1 MADHTRRLLL
11 TDFAMQADVQLAE
24 HADEK
29 KVAVSSLVPCV
40 EAAVTIHDVDVLAL
54 LLLESKELMKR
65 LPKGEEKEKEEEKV
79 AMRVELSAELD
90 FVKAS
95 LCDDRNMLVF
105 VMEEARMSCC
115 EEGESNR
122 EEGEDCYGEGGE
134 SCREEGESHDPE
146 ENSTLQEAAQTEVV
160 IHDQEQDNILSIK
173 NVRCLLNDDPIL
185 SVRSLPERGLCVCV
199 KREQREQ
206 ETGLWYCA
214 YVGDLF
220 L

>member
-29 KVAVSSLVPCV
+29 RVAVRSLVPCV

-54 LLLESKELMKR
+54 LVLESKELMKR

-90 FVKAS
+90 LVKAS
-95 LCDDRNMLVF
+95 LCDDRNTLVF
-105 VMEEARMSCC
+105 VMEEARVSCC

-122 EEGEDCYGEGGE
+122 EGGEDCYGEGGDNH
-134 SCREEGESHDPE
+134 REGGESHNPE
-146 ENSTLQEAAQTEVV
+146 ENATQEATQTEVV
-160 IHDQEQDNILSIK
+160 IHDQEKDSILSIK
-173 NVRCLLNDDPIL
+173 NVHCLLNDDPIL
-185 SVRSLPERGLCVCV
+185 SVRSLPDRDLCVCV

>member
-29 KVAVSSLVPCV
+29 RVAVRSLVPCV

-54 LLLESKELMKR
+54 LVLESKELMKR
-65 LPKGEEKEKEEEKV
+65 LPKGEEKEKEEV
-79 AMRVELSAELD
+79 AMKVELSAELD
-90 FVKAS
+90 LVKAS
-95 LCDDRNMLVF
+95 LCDDRNTLVF
-105 VMEEARMSCC
+105 VMEEARVSCC

-122 EEGEDCYGEGGE
+122 EGGEDCYGEGGDNH
-134 SCREEGESHDPE
+134 REGGESHNPE
-146 ENSTLQEAAQTEVV
+146 ENATQEATQTEVV
-160 IHDQEQDNILSIK
+160 IHNQEKDTILSIK
-173 NVRCLLNDDPIL
+173 SVRCLLNDDPIL
-185 SVRSLPERGLCVCV
+185 SVRSLPERDLCVCV

>member
-29 KVAVSSLVPCV
+29 RVAVRSLVPCV

-54 LLLESKELMKR
+54 LVLESKELMKR
-65 LPKGEEKEKEEEKV
+65 LPKGEEKEKEEV
-79 AMRVELSAELD
+79 AMKVELSAELD
-90 FVKAS
+90 LVKAS
-95 LCDDRNMLVF
+95 LCDDRNTLVF
-105 VMEEARMSCC
+105 VMEEARVSCC
-115 EEGESNR
+115 EEGESCR
-122 EEGEDCYGEGGE
+122 EGGE
-134 SCREEGESHDPE
+134 SHREEA
-146 ENSTLQEAAQTEVV
+146 TQTEVV
-160 IHDQEQDNILSIK
+160 IHNQEKDTILSIK
-173 NVRCLLNDDPIL
+173 SVRCLLNDDPIL
-185 SVRSLPERGLCVCV
+185 SVRSLPERDLCVCV

>member
-29 KVAVSSLVPCV
+29 RVAVRSLVPCV
-40 EAAVTIHDVDVLAL
+40 EAAVTILDVDVLAL
-54 LLLESKELMKR
+54 LALESKELMKR
-65 LPKGEEKEKEEEKV
+65 LPKGEEKEKEEV
-79 AMRVELSAELD
+79 AMKVELSAELD
-90 FVKAS
+90 LVKAS
-95 LCDDRNMLVF
+95 LCDDRNTLVF
-105 VMEEARMSCC
+105 VMEEARV
-115 EEGESNR
+115 
-122 EEGEDCYGEGGE
+122 
-134 SCREEGESHDPE
+134 SCREEGESCREGGESHRE
-146 ENSTLQEAAQTEVV
+146 EATQTEVV
-160 IHDQEQDNILSIK
+160 IHNQEKDTILSIK
-173 NVRCLLNDDPIL
+173 SVRCLLNDDPIL
-185 SVRSLPERGLCVCV
+185 SVRSLPERDLCVCV

>member
-29 KVAVSSLVPCV
+29 RVAVRSLVPCV

-54 LLLESKELMKR
+54 LVLESKELMKR
-65 LPKGEEKEKEEEKV
+65 LPKGEEKEKEEV
-79 AMRVELSAELD
+79 AMKVELSAELD
-90 FVKAS
+90 LVKAS
-95 LCDDRNMLVF
+95 LCDDRNTLVF
-105 VMEEARMSCC
+105 VMEEARVSCC

-122 EEGEDCYGEGGE
+122 EGGE
-134 SCREEGESHDPE
+134 NHDPE
-146 ENSTLQEAAQTEVV
+146 ENSTLQEATQTEVV
-160 IHDQEQDNILSIK
+160 IHDQEKDSILSIK
-173 NVRCLLNDDPIL
+173 NVHCLLNDDPIL
-185 SVRSLPERGLCVCV
+185 SVRSLPDRDLCVCV
-199 KREQREQ
+199 KREQ

>member
-29 KVAVSSLVPCV
+29 RVAARSLVPCV

-54 LLLESKELMKR
+54 LVLESKELMKR
-65 LPKGEEKEKEEEKV
+65 LPKGEEKEKEEV
-79 AMRVELSAELD
+79 AMKVELSAELD
-90 FVKAS
+90 LVKAS
-95 LCDDRNMLVF
+95 LCDDRNTLVF
-105 VMEEARMSCC
+105 VMEEARVSCR

-122 EEGEDCYGEGGE
+122 EGGE
-134 SCREEGESHDPE
+134 SHREEA
-146 ENSTLQEAAQTEVV
+146 TQTEVV
-160 IHDQEQDNILSIK
+160 IHDQEKDTILSIK
-173 NVRCLLNDDPIL
+173 SVRCLLNDDPIL
-185 SVRSLPERGLCVCV
+185 SVRSLPERDLCVCV

-214 YVGDLF
+214 YHCSRRTF
-220 L
+220 ARC

>member
-29 KVAVSSLVPCV
+29 RVAVRSLVPCV

-54 LLLESKELMKR
+54 LVLESKELMKR
-65 LPKGEEKEKEEEKV
+65 LPKGEEKEKEEV
-79 AMRVELSAELD
+79 AMKVELSAELD
-90 FVKAS
+90 LVKAS
-95 LCDDRNMLVF
+95 LCDDRNTLVF
-105 VMEEARMSCC
+105 VMEEARV
-115 EEGESNR
+115 
-122 EEGEDCYGEGGE
+122 
-134 SCREEGESHDPE
+134 SCREEGESCREGGESHRE
-146 ENSTLQEAAQTEVV
+146 EATQTEVV
-160 IHDQEQDNILSIK
+160 IHNQEKDTILSIK
-173 NVRCLLNDDPIL
+173 SVRCLLNDDPIL
-185 SVRSLPERGLCVCV
+185 SVRSLPDRDLCVCV

>member
-29 KVAVSSLVPCV
+29 RVVVRSLVPCV

-54 LLLESKELMKR
+54 LVLESKELMKR
-65 LPKGEEKEKEEEKV
+65 LPKGEEKEKEEV
-79 AMRVELSAELD
+79 AMKVELSAELD
-90 FVKAS
+90 LVKAS
-95 LCDDRNMLVF
+95 LCDDRNTLVF
-105 VMEEARMSCC
+105 VMEEARV
-115 EEGESNR
+115 
-122 EEGEDCYGEGGE
+122 
-134 SCREEGESHDPE
+134 SCREEGESHRE
-146 ENSTLQEAAQTEVV
+146 EATQTEVV
-160 IHDQEQDNILSIK
+160 IHNQEKDTILSIK
-173 NVRCLLNDDPIL
+173 SVRCLLNDDPIL
-185 SVRSLPERGLCVCV
+185 SVRSLPERDLCVCV

>member
-29 KVAVSSLVPCV
+29 RVAVRSLVPCV
-40 EAAVTIHDVDVLAL
+40 EAAVTIHDMDVLAL
-54 LLLESKELMKR
+54 LVLESKELMKR
-65 LPKGEEKEKEEEKV
+65 LPKGEEKEKEEV
-79 AMRVELSAELD
+79 AMKVELSAELD
-90 FVKAS
+90 LVKAS
-95 LCDDRNMLVF
+95 LCDDRNTLVF
-105 VMEEARMSCC
+105 VMEEARV
-115 EEGESNR
+115 
-122 EEGEDCYGEGGE
+122 
-134 SCREEGESHDPE
+134 SCREEGESCREGGESHRE
-146 ENSTLQEAAQTEVV
+146 EATQTEVV
-160 IHDQEQDNILSIK
+160 IHNQEKDTILSIK
-173 NVRCLLNDDPIL
+173 SVRCLLNDDPIF
-185 SVRSLPERGLCVCV
+185 SVRSLPERDLCVCV

>member
-29 KVAVSSLVPCV
+29 RVAVRSLVPCV

-54 LLLESKELMKR
+54 LVLESKELMKR
-65 LPKGEEKEKEEEKV
+65 LPKGEEKKEEV
-79 AMRVELSAELD
+79 AMKVELSAELD
-90 FVKAS
+90 LVKAS
-95 LCDDRNMLVF
+95 LCDDRNTLVF
-105 VMEEARMSCC
+105 VMEEARV
-115 EEGESNR
+115 
-122 EEGEDCYGEGGE
+122 
-134 SCREEGESHDPE
+134 SCREEGESCREGGESHRE
-146 ENSTLQEAAQTEVV
+146 EATQTEVV
-160 IHDQEQDNILSIK
+160 IHNQEKDTILSIK
-173 NVRCLLNDDPIL
+173 SVRCLLNDDPIL
-185 SVRSLPERGLCVCV
+185 SVRSLPERDLCVCV

>member
-29 KVAVSSLVPCV
+29 RMAVRSLVPCV

-54 LLLESKELMKR
+54 LVLESKELMKR
-65 LPKGEEKEKEEEKV
+65 LPKGEEKEKEEV
-79 AMRVELSAELD
+79 AMKVELSAELD
-90 FVKAS
+90 LVKAS
-95 LCDDRNMLVF
+95 LCDDRNTLVF
-105 VMEEARMSCC
+105 VMEEARV
-115 EEGESNR
+115 
-122 EEGEDCYGEGGE
+122 
-134 SCREEGESHDPE
+134 SCREEGESCREGGESHRE
-146 ENSTLQEAAQTEVV
+146 EATQTEVV
-160 IHDQEQDNILSIK
+160 IHNQEKDTILSIK
-173 NVRCLLNDDPIL
+173 SVRCLLNDDPIL
-185 SVRSLPERGLCVCV
+185 SVRSLPERDLCVCV

>member
-1 MADHTRRLLL
+1 
-11 TDFAMQADVQLAE
+11 MQADVQLAE

-29 KVAVSSLVPCV
+29 RVAVRSLVPCV

-54 LLLESKELMKR
+54 LVLESKELMKR
-65 LPKGEEKEKEEEKV
+65 LPKGEEKEKEEV
-79 AMRVELSAELD
+79 AMKVELSAELD
-90 FVKAS
+90 LVKAS
-95 LCDDRNMLVF
+95 LCDDRNTLVF
-105 VMEEARMSCC
+105 VMEEARVSCC

-122 EEGEDCYGEGGE
+122 EGGEDCYGEGGDNH
-134 SCREEGESHDPE
+134 REGGESHNPE
-146 ENSTLQEAAQTEVV
+146 ENATQEATQTEVV
-160 IHDQEQDNILSIK
+160 IHNQEKDTILSIK
-173 NVRCLLNDDPIL
+173 SVRCLLNDDPIL
-185 SVRSLPERGLCVCV
+185 SVRSLPERDLCVCV

>member
-29 KVAVSSLVPCV
+29 RVAVRSLVPCV

-54 LLLESKELMKR
+54 LVLESKELMKR
-65 LPKGEEKEKEEEKV
+65 LPKGEEKEKEEV
-79 AMRVELSAELD
+79 AMKVELSAELD
-90 FVKAS
+90 LVKAS
-95 LCDDRNMLVF
+95 LCDDRNTLVF
-105 VMEEARMSCC
+105 VMEEARV
-115 EEGESNR
+115 
-122 EEGEDCYGEGGE
+122 
-134 SCREEGESHDPE
+134 SCREEGESCREGGESHRE
-146 ENSTLQEAAQTEVV
+146 EATQTEVV
-160 IHDQEQDNILSIK
+160 IHDQEKDSILSIK
-173 NVRCLLNDDPIL
+173 NVHCLLNDDPIL

>member
-29 KVAVSSLVPCV
+29 RVAVRSLVPCV

-54 LLLESKELMKR
+54 LALESKELMKR
-65 LPKGEEKEKEEEKV
+65 LPKGEEKEKEEV
-79 AMRVELSAELD
+79 AMKVELSAELD
-90 FVKAS
+90 LVKAS
-95 LCDDRNMLVF
+95 LCDDRNTLVF
-105 VMEEARMSCC
+105 VMEEARV
-115 EEGESNR
+115 
-122 EEGEDCYGEGGE
+122 
-134 SCREEGESHDPE
+134 SCREEGESCREGGESHRE
-146 ENSTLQEAAQTEVV
+146 EATQTEVV
-160 IHDQEQDNILSIK
+160 IHNQEKDTILSIK
-173 NVRCLLNDDPIL
+173 SVRCLLNDDPIL
-185 SVRSLPERGLCVCV
+185 SVRSLPERDLCVCV

>member
-1 MADHTRRLLL
+1 
-11 TDFAMQADVQLAE
+11 MQADVQLSD

-29 KVAVSSLVPCV
+29 RVAVKSFVPCV

-65 LPKGEEKEKEEEKV
+65 LPEGKEKEKEEV
-79 AMRVELSAELD
+79 TMMVELGAELNS
-90 FVKAS
+90 VKAS
-95 LCDDRNMLVF
+95 VCDDRNTLVLM
-105 VMEEARMSCC
+105 MEEARVSCH
-115 EEGESNR
+115 EEGESYH
-122 EEGEDCYGEGGE
+122 EEGENHNQ
-134 SCREEGESHDPE
+134 EENATPE
-146 ENSTLQEAAQTEVV
+146 EATQMEVV
-160 IHDQEQDNILSIK
+160 SYNQEKDIILSIK
-173 NVRCLLNDDPIL
+173 NVHCLLNDDPIL
-185 SVRSLPERGLCVCV
+185 SVRSLPERDLCVCV

>member
-29 KVAVSSLVPCV
+29 RVAVRSLVPCV

-54 LLLESKELMKR
+54 LVLESKELMKR
-65 LPKGEEKEKEEEKV
+65 LPKGEEKEKEEV
-79 AMRVELSAELD
+79 AMKVELSAELD
-90 FVKAS
+90 LVKAS
-95 LCDDRNMLVF
+95 LCDDRNTLVF
-105 VMEEARMSCC
+105 VMEEARV
-115 EEGESNR
+115 
-122 EEGEDCYGEGGE
+122 
-134 SCREEGESHDPE
+134 SCREEGESCREGGESHRE
-146 ENSTLQEAAQTEVV
+146 EATQTEVV
-160 IHDQEQDNILSIK
+160 IHNQEKYTILSIK
-173 NVRCLLNDDPIL
+173 SVRCLLNDDPIL
-185 SVRSLPERGLCVCV
+185 SVRSLPERDLCVCV

>member
-29 KVAVSSLVPCV
+29 RVAVRSLVPCV

-54 LLLESKELMKR
+54 LVLESKELMKR
-65 LPKGEEKEKEEEKV
+65 LPKGEEKEKEEV
-79 AMRVELSAELD
+79 AMKVELSAELD
-90 FVKAS
+90 LVKAS
-95 LCDDRNMLVF
+95 LCDDRNTLVF
-105 VMEEARMSCC
+105 VMEEARV
-115 EEGESNR
+115 
-122 EEGEDCYGEGGE
+122 
-134 SCREEGESHDPE
+134 SCREEGESCREGGESHRE
-146 ENSTLQEAAQTEVV
+146 EATQTEVV
-160 IHDQEQDNILSIK
+160 IHNQEKDTILSIK
-173 NVRCLLNDDPIL
+173 SVRCLLNDDPIL
-185 SVRSLPERGLCVCV
+185 SVRSLPERDLCVCV

>member
-29 KVAVSSLVPCV
+29 RVAVRSLVPCV

-54 LLLESKELMKR
+54 LVLESKELMKR
-65 LPKGEEKEKEEEKV
+65 LPKGEEKEKEEV
-79 AMRVELSAELD
+79 AMKVELSAELD
-90 FVKAS
+90 LVKAS
-95 LCDDRNMLVF
+95 LCDDRNTLVF
-105 VMEEARMSCC
+105 VMEEARV
-115 EEGESNR
+115 
-122 EEGEDCYGEGGE
+122 
-134 SCREEGESHDPE
+134 SCREEGESCREGGESHRE
-146 ENSTLQEAAQTEVV
+146 EATQTEVV
-160 IHDQEQDNILSIK
+160 IHNQEKDTILSIK
-173 NVRCLLNDDPIL
+173 SVRCLLNDDPIL
-185 SVRSLPERGLCVCV
+185 SVRSLPERDLCVCV

-206 ETGLWYCA
+206 DTGLWYCA

>member
-29 KVAVSSLVPCV
+29 RVAVRSLVPCV

-54 LLLESKELMKR
+54 LVLESKELMKR
-65 LPKGEEKEKEEEKV
+65 LPKGEEKEKEEV
-79 AMRVELSAELD
+79 AMKVELSAELD
-90 FVKAS
+90 LVKAS
-95 LCDDRNMLVF
+95 LCDDRNTLVF
-105 VMEEARMSCC
+105 VMEEARVCC
-115 EEGESNR
+115 
-122 EEGEDCYGEGGE
+122 CEGGE
-134 SCREEGESHDPE
+134 SCREGGESHRE
-146 ENSTLQEAAQTEVV
+146 EATQTEVV
-160 IHDQEQDNILSIK
+160 IHNQEKDTILSIK
-173 NVRCLLNDDPIL
+173 SVRCLLNDDPIL
-185 SVRSLPERGLCVCV
+185 SVRSLPERDLCVCV

>member
-24 HADEK
+24 HADVK
-29 KVAVSSLVPCV
+29 RVAVRSLVPCV

-54 LLLESKELMKR
+54 LVLESKELMKR
-65 LPKGEEKEKEEEKV
+65 LPKGEEKEKEEV
-79 AMRVELSAELD
+79 AMKVELSAEMDL
-90 FVKAS
+90 VKAS
-95 LCDDRNMLVF
+95 LCDDRNTLVF
-105 VMEEARMSCC
+105 VMEEARV
-115 EEGESNR
+115 
-122 EEGEDCYGEGGE
+122 
-134 SCREEGESHDPE
+134 SCREEGESCREGGESHRE
-146 ENSTLQEAAQTEVV
+146 EATQTEVV
-160 IHDQEQDNILSIK
+160 IHNQEKDTILSIK
-173 NVRCLLNDDPIL
+173 SVRCLLNDDPIL
-185 SVRSLPERGLCVCV
+185 SVRSLPERDLCVCV

>member
-1 MADHTRRLLL
+1 MADYTRRLLL

-29 KVAVSSLVPCV
+29 RVALRSLVPCV

-54 LLLESKELMKR
+54 LVLESKELMKR
-65 LPKGEEKEKEEEKV
+65 LPKGEEKEKEEV
-79 AMRVELSAELD
+79 AMKVELSAELD
-90 FVKAS
+90 LVKAS
-95 LCDDRNMLVF
+95 LCDDRNTLVF
-105 VMEEARMSCC
+105 VMEEARV
-115 EEGESNR
+115 
-122 EEGEDCYGEGGE
+122 
-134 SCREEGESHDPE
+134 SCREEGESCREGGESHRE
-146 ENSTLQEAAQTEVV
+146 EATQTEVV
-160 IHDQEQDNILSIK
+160 IHNQEKDTILSIK
-173 NVRCLLNDDPIL
+173 SVRCLLNDDPIL
-185 SVRSLPERGLCVCV
+185 SVRSLPERDLCVCV

>member
-1 MADHTRRLLL
+1 MADYTRRLLL

-29 KVAVSSLVPCV
+29 RVAVRSLVPCV

-54 LLLESKELMKR
+54 LVLESKELMKR
-65 LPKGEEKEKEEEKV
+65 LPKGEEKEKEEV
-79 AMRVELSAELD
+79 AMKVELSAELD
-90 FVKAS
+90 LVKAS
-95 LCDDRNMLVF
+95 LCDDRNTLVF
-105 VMEEARMSCC
+105 VMEEARV
-115 EEGESNR
+115 
-122 EEGEDCYGEGGE
+122 
-134 SCREEGESHDPE
+134 SCREEGESCREGGESHRE
-146 ENSTLQEAAQTEVV
+146 EATQTEVV
-160 IHDQEQDNILSIK
+160 IHNQEKDTILSIK
-173 NVRCLLNDDPIL
+173 SVRCLLNDDPIL
-185 SVRSLPERGLCVCV
+185 SVRSLPERDLCVCV

>member
-29 KVAVSSLVPCV
+29 RVAVRSLVPCV

-54 LLLESKELMKR
+54 LVLESKELMKR
-65 LPKGEEKEKEEEKV
+65 LPKGEEKEKEEV
-79 AMRVELSAELD
+79 AMKVELSAELD
-90 FVKAS
+90 LVKAS
-95 LCDDRNMLVF
+95 LCDDRNTLVF
-105 VMEEARMSCC
+105 VMEEARVSC
-115 EEGESNR
+115 R
-122 EEGEDCYGEGGE
+122 EEGE
-134 SCREEGESHDPE
+134 SCREEGESCRE
-146 ENSTLQEAAQTEVV
+146 EATQTEVV
-160 IHDQEQDNILSIK
+160 IHNQEKDTILSIK
-173 NVRCLLNDDPIL
+173 SVRCLLNDDPIL
-185 SVRSLPERGLCVCV
+185 SVRSLPERDLCVCV

>member
-1 MADHTRRLLL
+1 
-11 TDFAMQADVQLAE
+11 MQADVQLSD

-29 KVAVSSLVPCV
+29 RVAVKSLVPCV

-65 LPKGEEKEKEEEKV
+65 LPEGKEKEKEKV
-79 AMRVELSAELD
+79 TMMVELGAELNS
-90 FVKAS
+90 VKAS
-95 LCDDRNMLVF
+95 VCDDRNTLVLM
-105 VMEEARMSCC
+105 MEEARVSCH
-115 EEGESNR
+115 EEGESYH
-122 EEGEDCYGEGGE
+122 EEGENHNQ
-134 SCREEGESHDPE
+134 EENATPE
-146 ENSTLQEAAQTEVV
+146 EATQMEVV
-160 IHDQEQDNILSIK
+160 SYNQEKDTILSIK
-173 NVRCLLNDDPIL
+173 NVHCLLNDDPIL
-185 SVRSLPERGLCVCV
+185 SVRSLPERDLCVCV